1 MKDVWLP
8 RLAARTIGGRLLL
21 VFLLLAALLGTAGV
35 IAYTSLHSA
44 AATSA
49 DALEVIRRDA
59 RLSTQLSAAVA
70 EEMQVASRYLRDGDR
85 EAGARF
91 RELMFETHRITRAM
105 NRQSTRESDQISL
118 VAQLDRTLSTV
129 EVIYARA
136 HRRLDLGDA
145 EGARGEEA
153 AVSTGVRQLLGA
165 IDRLGAMTERQVTL
179 VAAGMQREAELRAV
193 AILVVFGVVMVLGT
207 LLVGATLRAITTPL
221 RHLVAHADALSR
233 GAFDVRTTTTMPGE
247 FERIARA
254 LNEAGTSLGLLASAT
269 AATASELSSSS
280 SELSQVSDRIAQKAT
295 EVSQVMENV
304 TRGAQNQVDLLT
316 KIDAELA
323 VNGQRAVDVRQEA
336 GSVAALA
343 QSIEREAIEKRQT
356 IARAVA
362 VLEEIRSSVLDASRT
377 AESLHGATEGIA
389 QFVTTVGRIA
399 EQTNMLAL
407 NAAIEAA
414 RAGDAGR
421 GFVVVADEV
430 RKLAEAAQRAADDVA
445 RLTRAITGGVNQTVG
460 TMQRSAGLVG
470 DIETVGRDVGMA
482 LESITASAGRTVAAA
497 ASLSDIAAQNST
509 QMASVQQSLGVV
521 AADAVGHA
529 TSAQQAS
536 ASSHEQSAACQQMS
550 AASQVL
556 HGRSTRLRA
565 LVESRGARSNT
576 PGATLIGQ
584 DGRER
589 RTTPLEVVFSRTSA
603 RQLTPGSSQDA
614 VSTRRS
620 TDPVVAGDPG
630 QPTEPNPPVRLTVVT
645 PLNNRVLDRAPR
657 PRPPGPRRPGGS

>member
-1 MKDVWLP
+1 VRSLWLP
-8 RLAARTIGGRLLL
+8 ELTARTIGGRLLRA
-21 VFLLLAALLGTAGV
+21 FLLLALLLGTAGV

-44 AATSA
+44 AETSA
-49 DALEVIRRDA
+49 DALEVIRSDA
-59 RLSTQLSAAVA
+59 RFSSQLSAAVA
-70 EEMQVASRYLRDGDR
+70 EEIQAARRYLRDGDQA
-85 EAGARF
+85 AGERF
-91 RELMFETHRITRAM
+91 RALIVETHGITRDMTA
-105 NRQSTRESDQISL
+105 QSAREREHVAL
-118 VAQLDRTLSTV
+118 VAQVDRALSAVAATYV
-129 EVIYARA
+129 QA
-136 HRRLDLGDA
+136 HRLRDLGDV
-145 EGARGEEA
+145 EA
-153 AVSTGVRQLLGA
+153 ARREDAGVNVAVSQLLGA

-179 VAAGMQREAELRAV
+179 VAAEMRRDAEMRAL
-193 AILVVFGVVMVLGT
+193 AILVVFGGVMVLGT
-207 LLVGATLRAITTPL
+207 LLVGDTLRAINTPL
-221 RHLVAHADALSR
+221 RHLVDHADALSR
-233 GAFDVRTTTTMPGE
+233 GAFEVRTTTSMPGE
-247 FERIARA
+247 FERIASA
-254 LNEAGTSLGLLASAT
+254 LNEAGTSLGLLADAT

-295 EVSQVMENV
+295 EVSHVMENV
-304 TRGAQNQVDLLT
+304 TRGAENQVGMLT

-323 VNGQRAVDVRQEA
+323 VHGQRAVEVRHEA

-343 QSIEREAIEKRQT
+343 ESIEREAIEKRQT

-362 VLEEIRSSVLDASRT
+362 VLEEIRTSVQEASRT

-399 EQTNMLAL
+399 EQTNLLAL

-470 DIETVGRDVGMA
+470 EIETVGRDVGMA

-497 ASLSDIAAQNST
+497 ANLSQIAAQNST
-509 QMASVQQSLGVV
+509 QMAGVQQSLGVV
-521 AADAVGHA
+521 AADAIGHA

-565 LVESRGARSNT
+565 LVESRGARGTT
-576 PGATLIGQ
+576 PAATPVEHLRQ
-584 DGRER
+584 DW
-589 RTTPLEVVFSRTSA
+589 RTTPLGTRSIH
-603 RQLTPGSSQDA
+603 TPTRYFTPVCALPA
-614 VSTRRS
+614 VAPRPATAL
-620 TDPVVAGDPG
+620 PPG
-630 QPTEPNPPVRLTVVT
+630 QQGTGPESAPPVRLMVIT

-657 PRPPGPRRPGGS
+657 PRPPGPRRPE